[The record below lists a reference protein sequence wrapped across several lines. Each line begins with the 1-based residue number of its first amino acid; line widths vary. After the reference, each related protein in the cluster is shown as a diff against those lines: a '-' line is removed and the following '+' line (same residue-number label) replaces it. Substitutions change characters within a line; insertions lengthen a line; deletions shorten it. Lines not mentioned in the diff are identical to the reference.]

1 MRGSRPLD
9 ARAAWGIFEKML
21 VPTTE
26 MRDPRSGFATGICH
40 HAATNEAPLAIG
52 VLGLLLCC
60 ACGGATTASLPERSP
75 RSPVTVEQSAPP
87 APAAQRAPRVVGL
100 RYGAPPECPD
110 VERYASHVRSRS
122 ANLSIQPA
130 ADALVSADVVSVQ
143 VQPAPDASG
152 WLGRV
157 SITGP
162 LALDREVRGAR
173 CEDVVAA
180 LALITV
186 LRLEGA
192 DASALAG
199 SSVAGTTSPTNAGS
213 GTTGAT
219 AGATAREGAPS
230 LAATPV
236 AAAPSAP
243 SREAA
248 VNADA
253 ASTRANAEPSGTAA
267 ATTSEPASELTPDA
281 PASEPS
287 ASTTPTPDPSSA
299 ELEREA
305 ADDGRASIADGAPGA
320 VSDGSEAAR
329 AGAPAASAP
338 AAASRTTDFEADT
351 TSVDSSQAASAPSW
365 RWPSVS
371 AAAVALRAGYAT
383 VPGHAFQAALEGELR
398 LGEGWVSEL
407 SLAYARGKDEVDLA
421 KLDLS
426 LLTLDVGLC
435 PLELGTEAPVW
446 LRACAGLR
454 AGALHLEISPT
465 QGGLSEAS
473 VWRPWASL
481 TPSLRFGVP
490 LSARWTLRGLA
501 ELAVQLVRDNFDV
514 ELTAVDG
521 AEARRFTV
529 YRPEAIS
536 LELGLGVGYSF

>member
-1 MRGSRPLD
+1 
-9 ARAAWGIFEKML
+9 
-21 VPTTE
+21 

-60 ACGGATTASLPERSP
+60 ACGGATTASVPERSP
-75 RSPVTVEQSAPP
+75 ASPVTVEQSATPTP
-87 APAAQRAPRVVGL
+87 APQQSAPRVVGL

-110 VERYASHVRSRS
+110 VERYAGHVRSRS

-130 ADALVSADVVSVQ
+130 ADALVSADAVSVQ

-219 AGATAREGAPS
+219 AGATAREGDPPR
-230 LAATPV
+230 AATPV
-236 AAAPSAP
+236 AEAPSAP
-243 SREAA
+243 SPEAA
-248 VNADA
+248 ANTDA
-253 ASTRANAEPSGTAA
+253 ASTRANAETSGTAA
-267 ATTSEPASELTPDA
+267 ATPPSGPAPELTPEA

-287 ASTTPTPDPSSA
+287 ATATPTPDPSPA

-305 ADDGRASIADGAPGA
+305 ADDGRAPSADGTADA
-320 VSDGSEAAR
+320 MSDGVEAAR
-329 AGAPAASAP
+329 EGAPAASPRAP
-338 AAASRTTDFEADT
+338 AAASRATDIEADS
-351 TSVDSSQAASAPSW
+351 TSVDSSQAASAPPW

-371 AAAVALRAGYAT
+371 AAAVSLRAGYAS

-421 KLDLS
+421 KLDLR
-426 LLTLDVGLC
+426 LLTIDVGLC
-435 PLELGTEAPVW
+435 PLELGAGAPVW

-454 AGALHLEISPT
+454 GGALHLEISPT

-490 LSARWTLRGLA
+490 LSERWTLRGLA

-514 ELTAVDG
+514 ELTAVDA